1 MTSSSICA
9 CFCWCIY
16 LQYAMR
22 FIGIIM
28 SKPITIWPGQLSF
41 VLWYV
46 ECTTKSSDARI
57 IIYRSASSTYV
68 FCGLY
73 VRTRI
78 PITWCIISMIL
89 FACGFNWES
98 CLVLIRYSLFY
109 QAIFKLV
116 NKKLSFLV
124 ICDLYWPRILDQP
137 FFFKPSFRFLSFS
150 CCGICHFKLPG
161 EGVYFCKCF

>member
-28 SKPITIWPGQLSF
+28 SKPVTILPGQLSL

-57 IIYRSASSTYV
+57 FNYGIASTKYV
-68 FCGLY
+68 FCRLY
-73 VRTRI
+73 VRTRF

-98 CLVLIRYSLFY
+98 GLVLIRYALFY
-109 QAIFKLV
+109 QASFKLV
-116 NKKLSFLV
+116 NKKLSYLRGV
-124 ICDLYWPRILDQP
+124 LLRKKIA
-137 FFFKPSFRFLSFS
+137 
-150 CCGICHFKLPG
+150 KLIAKMAEETPWNKVCVG
-161 EGVYFCKCF
+161 LIHP